1 MSDDSAQRTT
11 TWWQNFL
18 DKMFP
23 VIVGGLLAIAGS
35 YFATTVQISAQAKLQ
50 KSEDQRK
57 VFARFMGR
65 KLVTQQLAVSRIEA
79 RMFQT
84 ITKKFGGARVLR
96 RTLSPCKK
104 PSVGFTRV
112 KTLVSR

>member
-1 MSDDSAQRTT
+1 
-11 TWWQNFL
+11 
-18 DKMFP
+18 MFP

-50 KSEDQRK
+50 KSEDQGK

-79 RMFQT
+79 RIFSDYYEE
-84 ITKKFGGARVLR
+84 IWRCAG
-96 RTLSPCKK
+96 SP
-104 PSVGFTRV
+104 P
-112 KTLVSR
+112 KTLALQETERWMHKSENLGLEIAKK